1 MPITILNLDVPPQAV
16 VLTPATSATPAD
28 SPVAAGC
35 CGGAAPAGA
44 DACCAL
50 DAEAKATGGAGC
62 GCSRA
67 ASAPTR
73 SGCC

>member
-1 MPITILNLDVPPQAV
+1 MPITVRNLDAPGQAV
-16 VLTPATSATPAD
+16 ILAPATSATPAD
-28 SPVAAGC
+28 TPAASGC

-50 DAEAKATGGAGC
+50 DAEVKATGGSGC
-62 GCSRA
+62 GCSTA
-67 ASAPTR
+67 APAPAK